1 MLSYIYRLIRD
12 FEQEHGIHPNILYLN
27 EIHAHHLKNGFA
39 EDYSYQAIRDL
50 LQMEFVVSRETLH
63 PHVAWTPTVIRKVV

>member
-27 EIHAHHLKNGFA
+27 DVHARHLKDGFA
-39 EDYSYQAIRDL
+39 EEYSYQTIRDL
-50 LQMEFVVSRETLH
+50 LQMEFVVNKETLH
-63 PHVAWTPTVIRKVV
+63 PHVAWTATVIRKVV

>member
-27 EIHAHHLKNGFA
+27 EIHAKHLKNGFA
-39 EDYSYQAIRDL
+39 ETYSYQDMRDL
-50 LQMEFVVSRETLH
+50 LQMEFVVSKETVH
-63 PHVAWTPTVIRKVV
+63 PHVAWTSMVTRKVI